1 MKRTSRLF
9 VLIPLPCRQWPRNQ
23 IHLRLPVFKPLSVS
37 WAMFV
42 VCSFASAQTVPPS
55 AGTQLQQ
62 IPPSPTP
69 DRAAVPIGI
78 RPVDPAMSRS
88 SDAARIQV
96 DRLRVEGAAL
106 YTETELLG
114 VTGFQPGSQL
124 SLAELQAMASNITAF
139 YRQRGYLVAQAM
151 VLAQDIQG
159 GVVTL
164 TVVEGS
170 LGKIDVRNRSGLA
183 DSLVYDQLDGIAPG
197 QPVNIASLE
206 SGLLLLSDIPG
217 VQTSATLAPGNA
229 TGRTDLLVDVVP
241 GRTVTGSVDADNAGN
256 RYTGEYRVGAT
267 LNLNNLAGRGDV
279 ASLRVLTSGS
289 GLNYAR
295 AAYQMQFG
303 KATVG
308 VSYSWLQYE
317 LGREFSA
324 LQAHGTARVASLYG
338 SYPIIRSRN
347 TNLYA
352 LGSIDAKSFEDRVD
366 ATASAVDKK
375 SQVLVLGLRGDHRDL
390 IGGGGLSSFYLAAS
404 AGSLD
409 IRTPSARA
417 FDALN
422 AQSDG
427 HFTKLNFSA
436 SRVQNV
442 TSTVSFYGAVSG
454 QLASKNLD
462 SSEKMELGGAW
473 GVRAYPQGEAFG
485 DEGLLATLEARY
497 LVPGFGDRFPGQ
509 LQLVGFVDAGTVT
522 VNRSP
527 WYAGDNRRTL
537 SGAGIGLNW
546 SVPGNFV
553 IRTSYARRLGSEP
566 AQSAPDRRG
575 RFWVQAVKYF

>member
-1 MKRTSRLF
+1 M
-9 VLIPLPCRQWPRNQ
+9 
-23 IHLRLPVFKPLSVS
+23 FKPTHLS
-37 WAMFV
+37 WALLA
-42 VCSFASAQTVPPS
+42 VCAAAAGQQPPPS

-62 IPPSPTP
+62 IPPTP
-69 DRAAVPIGI
+69 APERSAPALGF
-78 RPVDPAMSRS
+78 RPADPPLTPAPDS
-88 SDAARIQV
+88 AT
-96 DRLRVEGAAL
+96 LRVNQLRLQGASL
-106 YTETELLG
+106 FSETELLAA
-114 VTGFQPGSQL
+114 TGFVPGRAL
-124 SLAELQAMASNITAF
+124 SLADLQAMAARITAF
-139 YRQRGYLVAQAM
+139 YRQRGYLVAQA
-151 VLAQDIQG
+151 VVPAQDIEA
-159 GVVTL
+159 GVVTIA
-164 TVVEGS
+164 VVEGT
-170 LGKIDVRNRSGLA
+170 LGKIDVRNSSALSNDLI
-183 DSLVYDQLDGIAPG
+183 DSQLTGIQPG
-197 QPVNIASLE
+197 VPVDIASLE
-206 SGLLLLSDIPG
+206 SGLLLLSDMPG
-217 VQTSATLAPGNA
+217 VQTRATLAPGVEP
-229 TGRTDLLVDVVP
+229 GRTDLLVDVVP

-256 RYTGEYRVGAT
+256 RYTGEYRVGGT

-289 GLNYAR
+289 GLGYAR

-308 VSYSWLQYE
+308 ASYSWLHYE

-324 LQAHGTARVASLYG
+324 LQAHGTARVASLFG
-338 SYPIIRSRN
+338 SYPLIRSRD

-352 LGSIDAKSFEDRVD
+352 LVSLDDKTLEDRVD

-375 SQVLVLGLRGDHRDL
+375 SQVITAGLRGDHRDL
-390 IGGGGLSSFYLAAS
+390 VGGGGLNSFYLAAT

-417 FDALN
+417 FDALT
-422 AQSDG
+422 ARSDG
-427 HFTKLNFSA
+427 GFTKLNVSA
-436 SRVQNV
+436 SRLQSV
-442 TSTVSFYGAVSG
+442 TSSVSFYGAVSA

-497 LVPGFGDRFPGQ
+497 LVPGFSERYAGQ

-522 VNRSP
+522 LNQSP
-527 WYAGDNRRTL
+527 WFAGDNRRTL
-537 SGAGIGLNW
+537 SGAGVGLNW

-553 IRTSYARRLGSEP
+553 VRTSYARRLGHEA

>member
-1 MKRTSRLF
+1 MLF
-9 VLIPLPCRQWPRNQ
+9 ACT
-23 IHLRLPVFKPLSVS
+23 
-37 WAMFV
+37 
-42 VCSFASAQTVPPS
+42 FASAQPAPPS

-62 IPPSPTP
+62 IPPPPTP
-69 DRAAVPIGI
+69 DRLAAPFAI
-78 RPVDPAMSRS
+78 RPVDQAAVRS
-88 SDAARIQV
+88 SDASRMQV
-96 DRLRVEGAAL
+96 NRLRVEGASL
-106 YTETELLG
+106 YTESELLA

-124 SLAELQAMASNITAF
+124 SLAQLQAMAANITAF
-139 YRQRGYLVAQAM
+139 YRQRGYLVAQALI
-151 VLAQDIQG
+151 LAQDIQG

-164 TVVEGS
+164 TVAEGS
-170 LGKIDVRNRSGLA
+170 LGKIEVRNRSALA
-183 DSLVYDQLDGIAPG
+183 DSLVYDQLDGVVPG
-197 QPVNIASLE
+197 QPVNISSLE

-217 VQTSATLAPGNA
+217 VQANATLSPGAA
-229 TGRTDLLVDVVP
+229 TGHTDLLVDVVP
-241 GRTVTGSVDADNAGN
+241 GGTVTGSVDADNAGN
-256 RYTGEYRVGAT
+256 RYTGEYRVGGT

-279 ASLRVLTSGS
+279 ASLRLLTSGA

-308 VSYSWLQYE
+308 VSYSWLRYE

-324 LQAHGTARVASLYG
+324 LQAHGMARVASLYG
-338 SYPIIRSRN
+338 SYPLIRSRD

-352 LGSIDAKSFEDRVD
+352 LGSLDAKTFEDRAD

-375 SQVLVLGLRGDHRDL
+375 SQVLLFGLRGDHRDR
-390 IGGGGLSSFYLAAS
+390 IGGGGLSSVYLAAS
-404 AGSLD
+404 TGNLD
-409 IRTPSARA
+409 IRTPSVRA

-422 AQSDG
+422 AQSNG

-436 SRVQNV
+436 SRVQAV
-442 TSTVSFYGAVSG
+442 STNVSFYGAVSG
-454 QLASKNLD
+454 QLASRNLD

-497 LVPGFGDRFPGQ
+497 LVPGFADRLPGQ

-522 VNRSP
+522 VNQSP
-527 WYAGDNRRTL
+527 WFAGDNRRTL
-537 SGAGIGLNW
+537 SGAGVGLNW
-546 SVPGNFV
+546 SMPANFS